1 MYGIKSPQGRWSVSL
16 CNCSKDTAHFHYG
29 NVVLH
34 ISLDDLRQLGIAMQ
48 SVADNVKHQE
58 QENSIMS
65 KKGWVQ

>member
-1 MYGIKSPQGRWSVSL
+1 MVVSL

-34 ISLDDLRQLGIAMQ
+34 ISLDDSRQLGIAMQ

-58 QENSIMS
+58 QENSITS